1 MIIPYMIFTKVCL
14 QAHGNRLFFFSL
26 IEVFG
31 TILFT
36 VIFSQKTELYIMT
49 VINYSF
55 RSSEMNSG
63 MTYDLK

>member
-1 MIIPYMIFTKVCL
+1 MIIPYMIVMQVCL
-14 QAHGNRLFFFSL
+14 QEHGNILFFFSL
-26 IEVFG
+26 LEVFG

-36 VIFSQKTELYIMT
+36 VIFSQKAELYIMT